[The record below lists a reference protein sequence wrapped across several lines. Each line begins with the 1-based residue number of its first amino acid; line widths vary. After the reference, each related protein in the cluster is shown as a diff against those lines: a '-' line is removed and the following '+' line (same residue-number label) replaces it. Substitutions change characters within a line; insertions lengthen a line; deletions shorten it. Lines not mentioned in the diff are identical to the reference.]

1 MSRPEFDLIDAA
13 IVAEAQKLRAAED
26 LNRSYPREGDA
37 LVFSCGTVRHVSNA
51 YEDSAQ
57 PTVGYDASFYLSK
70 HGHMSFSG
78 TLGAS
83 IPNKHFTPL
92 PDRLEANAWT
102 FHHGHACAHNGVRCK
117 VMVRAWAVDAPWP
130 KSSLSPWS

>member
-1 MSRPEFDLIDAA
+1 MSRPEFDQIDAA

-83 IPNKHFTPL
+83 IPNKHFTRGPSTTGM
-92 PDRLEANAWT
+92 PARTMGFAARSW
-102 FHHGHACAHNGVRCK
+102 FAPGRSMHRGP
-117 VMVRAWAVDAPWP
+117 RAA
-130 KSSLSPWS
+130 